1 MMTTESAPAVSEG
14 QAATPASPPAVPVGY
29 EDYAGEIV
37 VANGKPPR
45 WMARVPYVAIVLSL
59 GYYLLVGADDPVNLT
74 FATLF
79 ILWMIYTP
87 IAQKRGWFHIP
98 M

>member
-1 MMTTESAPAVSEG
+1 MG
-14 QAATPASPPAVPVGY
+14 QAASPVSPPAPPAGY
-29 EDYAGEIV
+29 DDYAGEIV

-45 WMARVPYVAIVLSL
+45 WMAAVPHVAILLSL
-59 GYYLLVGADDPVNLT
+59 GYYLLVRAADPVNLT

-87 IAQKRGWFHIP
+87 IAQKRGWFQIP